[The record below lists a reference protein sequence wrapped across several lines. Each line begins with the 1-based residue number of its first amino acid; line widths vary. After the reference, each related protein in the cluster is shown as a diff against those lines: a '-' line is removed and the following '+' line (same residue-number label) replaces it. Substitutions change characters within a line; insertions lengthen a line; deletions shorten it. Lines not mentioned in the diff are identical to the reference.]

1 MSISVLIGFDEAIST
16 LMQFAEGLTA
26 QCVDLTLGGST
37 FTAEDSLDLDNRKYK
52 SENTMWLGKDMRIA
66 VLTIAGIVFACGPA
80 PKPDVLHGEGVVQ
93 KVIVADRRI
102 VVAHEDI
109 SDFMDAM
116 TMSFEVNKPH
126 LLQKFKSGDHIRFTL
141 ERTKLTL
148 YLVEADK
155 ITTRT
160 DVNAASK
167 D

>member
-1 MSISVLIGFDEAIST
+1 MQLAERLTQPYIC
-16 LMQFAEGLTA
+16 LM
-26 QCVDLTLGGST
+26 LGGVT
-37 FTAEDSLDLDNRKYK
+37 GTAKDRLDVDVGKYK
-52 SENTMWLGKDMRIA
+52 GKNTMSLGKDMRIVIA
-66 VLTIAGIVFACGPA
+66 TIAGIMFACGPA

-109 SDFMDAM
+109 PDFMDAM